1 MDGRVDE
8 RMYNSNRNNNTKK
21 ISFSYTLIII
31 LTVYNEVR
39 SFKHKENR
47 VAVFMEKIQKLSD
60 PIGP

>member
-1 MDGRVDE
+1 MNE
-8 RMYNSNRNNNTKK
+8 CIIATEIITPKK

-47 VAVFMEKIQKLSD
+47 VAVVMEKIQKLSD